1 MARLEGK
8 VAIVTGAG
16 SGIGRAC
23 LELFAAEGAKVVGA
37 SRTVSKVEEA
47 VAAVRAKGGQAIA
60 VKADLTQEEDVDAV
74 VKAALA
80 EYGKIDIM
88 VHAAGVGYSLKDT
101 VEGSMDP
108 VGTTTLKNWRL
119 VMSANLES
127 CFLMGR
133 AVIPAMTANGGGAI
147 VNVASI
153 LGLIGNADAHAYT
166 ATKGAVINLTRSMCV
181 TYAKD
186 NIRVNCVAPGW
197 IDTPMIASV
206 MYVFDDDKTAGQIS
220 PMKRAGTPM
229 EIAYSCLFL
238 ASDESSFCTGSI
250 LVADGGT
257 IAQG

>member
-8 VAIVTGAG
+8 VAIITGAG

-23 LELFAAEGAKVVGA
+23 VELFAAEGAMVVAA
-37 SRTVSKVEEA
+37 SRTVSKVDEV
-47 VAAVRAKGGQAIA
+47 VAEVRAKGGKAIS
-60 VKADLTQEEDVDAV
+60 VKADVTSEADVEAIV
-74 VKAALA
+74 NAATA
-80 EYGKIDIM
+80 EYGKLDIL
-88 VHAAGVGYSLKDT
+88 VHAAGVGYSLKDIIP
-101 VEGSMDP
+101 GSMDP
-108 VGTTTLKNWRL
+108 VGTTTLKNWRE
-119 VMSANLES
+119 VIGANLEG
-127 CFLMGR
+127 CFLANR
-133 AVIPAMTANGGGAI
+133 AVLPAMIKNGKGSI

-166 ATKGAVINLTRSMCV
+166 AAKAAVINLTRSMCV

-238 ASDESSFCTGSI
+238 ASDESSFCTGSL

>member
-47 VAAVRAKGGQAIA
+47 VAEVRAKGGQAIA
-60 VKADLTQEEDVDAV
+60 VKADLTKEEDVDAV

-101 VEGSMDP
+101 VAGSMDP
-108 VGTTTLKNWRL
+108 VGTTSLENWRM

-133 AVIPAMTANGGGAI
+133 AVIPAMTKNGGGAI

-181 TYAKD
+181 T
-186 NIRVNCVAPGW
+186 CVAPGW

-206 MYVFDDDKTAGQIS
+206 MYVFDDDKTAAQIS

>member
-47 VAAVRAKGGQAIA
+47 VAEVRAKGGQAIA
-60 VKADLTQEEDVDAV
+60 VKADLTKEEDVDAV

-88 VHAAGVGYSLKDT
+88 VHGVGYSLKDT
-101 VEGSMDP
+101 VAGSMDP
-108 VGTTTLKNWRL
+108 VGTTSLENWRM

-133 AVIPAMTANGGGAI
+133 AVIPAMTKNGGGAI

-206 MYVFDDDKTAGQIS
+206 MYVFDDDKTAAQIS